1 LLRKDAEK
9 AKWQRVVG
17 KEGLVDV
24 AAVLGGEEGA
34 GEARHRL

>member
-9 AKWQRVVG
+9 AKWQRVVV
-17 KEGLVDV
+17 KEGLVDAV
-24 AAVLGGEEGA
+24 AVLGGEEGA